1 MATALLEVTDLACR
15 RGGRKVFE
23 HLSFGLAA
31 GELLALVGRNGSGK
45 TTLLR
50 ALALLVRPDQGS
62 IRWQGAYVGAEP
74 EAWRGRLAWLGHLEG
89 LKGDLSVA
97 ENLLA
102 AERLRGAPPAEDRL
116 DSALVAFDLPALSSR
131 AVRTLS
137 AGQRRR
143 TALARVVLAQAPLWL
158 LDEPLNAL
166 DAPAQAAFRA
176 VLERHLAAG
185 GLAIAATH
193 ADLGVPCRTLE
204 LGSTAYSPPPSSGE
218 VAEGLRGSAASH
230 DPLRP
235 FGAPPPQEGGGG
247 ERKT

>member
-1 MATALLEVTDLACR
+1 MATSLLDVSDLACR

-23 HLSFGLAA
+23 RLSFGLAA

-50 ALALLVRPDQGS
+50 ALALLVRPDAGA
-62 IRWQGAYVGAEP
+62 IRWQGAEVRDEP

-97 ENLLA
+97 ENLRM
-102 AERLRGAPPAEDRL
+102 AERLRGDPSPDVGRVDA
-116 DSALVAFDLPALSSR
+116 ALAAFDLQTLADRP
-131 AVRTLS
+131 VRTLS

-143 TALARVVLAQAPLWL
+143 SALARVMLADVPLWL

-176 VLERHLAAG
+176 ALGKHLAAG

-193 ADLGVPCRTLE
+193 ADLGVPCRTLD
-204 LGSTAYSPPPSSGE
+204 LGI
-218 VAEGLRGSAASH
+218 AA
-230 DPLRP
+230 PQR
-235 FGAPPPQEGGGG
+235 APA
-247 ERKT
+247 

>member
-1 MATALLEVTDLACR
+1 MASSLLEVADLACR

-23 HLSFGLAA
+23 RLSFAVGP

-50 ALALLVRPDQGS
+50 ALALLVRPESGS
-62 IRWQGAYVGAEP
+62 IHWRGADVRAEP

-89 LKGDLSVA
+89 LKGDLTVA

-116 DSALVAFDLPALSSR
+116 DSALVAFDLPSLAAR
-131 AVRTLS
+131 PVRTLS

-166 DAPAQAAFRA
+166 DAPAQSAFRA
-176 VLERHLAAG
+176 ALQKHLAAG

-193 ADLGVPCRTLE
+193 ADLGVSGRTLE
-204 LGSTAYSPPPSSGE
+204 LA
-218 VAEGLRGSAASH
+218 
-230 DPLRP
+230 
-235 FGAPPPQEGGGG
+235 
-247 ERKT
+247 

>member
-1 MATALLEVTDLACR
+1 MDLACR

-23 HLSFGLAA
+23 RLSFSLEA

-50 ALALLVRPDQGS
+50 ALALLVLPDQGT
-62 IRWQGAYVGAEP
+62 IRWQGADVRVGP

-89 LKGDLSVA
+89 LKGDLSVT
-97 ENLLA
+97 ENLQV
-102 AERLRGAPPAEDRL
+102 AERLRGHSSTGIGRL
-116 DSALVAFDLPALSSR
+116 DAALAAFDLLTLADRP
-131 AVRTLS
+131 VRTLS

-166 DAPAQAAFRA
+166 DAPAQAAFRTA
-176 VLERHLAAG
+176 LAGHLAAG

-193 ADLGVPCRTLE
+193 AALGVAKARTLE
-204 LGSTAYSPPPSSGE
+204 LGSSDHSPPP
-218 VAEGLRGSAASH
+218 L
-230 DPLRP
+230 
-235 FGAPPPQEGGGG
+235 EGGGG
-247 ERKT
+247 ERNT